1 MSTRSQKALALLA
14 VLALD
19 KNLKARNDTIR
30 RHIWAGQPAR
40 DDTLRS
46 YAAELRNIIGE
57 KALPN
62 KKGEHYELRIPHELI
77 DYWRF
82 RELVAR
88 SEKEDLGDRIGT
100 LRKAVAMCD
109 ERPLSGLGQDVNF
122 EDQVIDIEER
132 CLQAWIRLVEAE
144 WQQGNISK
152 ILSDLDRCRRQFP
165 HDPTLLI
172 HHMTAL
178 AESGAPDRIAAL
190 LTAYEKSGGVVS
202 EPVRKHHRDLTDSSY
217 HRTPARTQQSVYALP
232 RTLPQNREIFGRH
245 DELAALDESLL
256 GPSPRARV
264 AVIHGLPGVG
274 KTQLAVRWAHR
285 AREKFHDGT
294 LYADLHGYSIGSP
307 TAPTQVLIRFIKA
320 LKGDATGGSE
330 EELTDEY
337 RSALADRSMLVVLD
351 NARDFT
357 QVWPLIA
364 TGSACTTLI
373 TSRTRLD
380 MLVARTRAR
389 SLPLDPLDT
398 AGGIDLLRDREV
410 IGAARVDRE
419 WRVAEDL
426 VEFCGGLPLLLH
438 VLGAWVH
445 RRHGRSLAQL
455 HQELRRSRSR
465 LVALPSSEPQSD
477 LRTIFS
483 WSYAQLAPAASQ
495 LFRVLGLHPG
505 ATISLSS
512 ARHLAGAYDIAD
524 ELMAGVDQLVNA
536 HLIEIVDGRSDT
548 RLKFHDL
555 LAEYAWDRAA
565 AEIPAD
571 ERDAAQRRLLDYLLH
586 GAYVCNR
593 ALGSNRRVP
602 IGPPPAGIEVPCPT
616 NPEEAMGWFE
626 DEYQTLLAAIPLAH
640 QQKMPATARLLT
652 VALVTYQWRHGH
664 LTDAERQLTDALR
677 EVDESCDLVDQA
689 TLHLA
694 LAGTRRHLQK
704 LAWAG
709 QDARAALRLSERAD
723 DRLGEAQA
731 QQLLGIIIE
740 AQEGPIAAAEQFRE
754 SLRLYREL
762 DQPRGI
768 AHALNGL
775 AHAEFEA
782 GNLDSALRHAI
793 EAREL
798 FRDTT
803 DRNGTAA
810 ALRRRAEIYCTIGDH
825 ARGFA
830 DYEAAIELYQEQGYR
845 HNVALTHFLLGM
857 AQQAAGLPGEART
870 SLEQAKEIFDSA
882 PARPRDNS
890 LRVKLKAAL
899 DALTTAS

>member
-1 MSTRSQKALALLA
+1 MRTRSQKALALLA

-19 KNLKARNDTIR
+19 KNLRAQNDIIR
-30 RHIWAGQPAR
+30 KHIWAEKPAG
-40 DDTLRS
+40 DDTLRT
-46 YAAELRNIIGE
+46 YVAELRRLIDE

-62 KKGEHYELRIPHELI
+62 KKGEYYELRIPREQI

-82 RELVAR
+82 RKFVAR
-88 SEKEDLGDRIGT
+88 SEQEELGDRVDT
-100 LRKAVAMCD
+100 LRAAVAMCG
-109 ERPLSGLGQDVNF
+109 EPPLSGLGRDVNF
-122 EDQVIDIEER
+122 ADQISDIEER
-132 CLQAWIRLVEAE
+132 CRQAWIRLVEAE
-144 WQQGNISK
+144 WQRGNIAG
-152 ILSDLDRCRRQFP
+152 ILSNLDQCRHRFP
-165 HDPTLLI
+165 RDSTLLEY
-172 HHMTAL
+172 HMTAL
-178 AESGAPDRIAAL
+178 AESGAPDRIDAL
-190 LTAYEKSGGVVS
+190 LTAYEKSVGVVS
-202 EPVRKHHRDLTDSSY
+202 ESVRKHHRDLTDSSY
-217 HRTPARTQQSVYALP
+217 RPAPVRPQHSGYALP
-232 RTLPQNREIFGRH
+232 RTLPQDREIFGRH
-245 DELAALDESLL
+245 DELAALDESLFDL
-256 GPSPRARV
+256 SSRAHV

-285 AREKFHDGT
+285 AREEFRDGT
-294 LYADLHGYSIGSP
+294 LYADLHGYSMGSP
-307 TAPTQVLIRFIKA
+307 TAPTQVLIRFIRA
-320 LKGDATGGSE
+320 LKGDAKGGSE

-357 QVWPLIA
+357 QVWPLMA
-364 TGSACTTLI
+364 TGSACATLI

-380 MLVARTRAR
+380 ELVARTGAK
-389 SLPLDPLDT
+389 SLPLEPLDT
-398 AGGIDLLRDREV
+398 AGGIDLLGDRSV

-445 RRHGRSLAQL
+445 RRSGRSLAQL
-455 HQELRRSRSR
+455 HRELRRSRYQFA
-465 LVALPSSEPQSD
+465 ALPSSEPRSD
-477 LRTIFS
+477 LRTVFS
-483 WSYAQLAPAASQ
+483 WSYAQLAPAARQ
-495 LFRVLGLHPG
+495 LFRLLGLHPG
-505 ATISLSS
+505 ATITLSS
-512 ARHLAGAYDIAD
+512 ARHLAGAYEIAD
-524 ELMAGVDQLVNA
+524 DQLIDA
-536 HLIEIVDGRSDT
+536 HLIEITDSRADT
-548 RLKFHDL
+548 RLKLHDL
-555 LAEYAWDRAA
+555 LAEYARDRAV

-586 GAYVCNR
+586 GAYACDR

-602 IGPPPAGIEVPCPT
+602 IGPPPTGIEVPRPT
-616 NPEEAMGWFE
+616 SLEEAMGWFE

-640 QQKMPATARLLT
+640 EQKMPTTARLLT

-704 LAWAG
+704 LALAG
-709 QDARAALRLSERAD
+709 QDARTALRLSERAD

-740 AQEGPIAAAEQFRE
+740 AQEGPIVAAEQFRE
-754 SLRLYREL
+754 ALRLYREL

-775 AHAEFEA
+775 ANAALEA
-782 GNLDSALRHAI
+782 GNLDSALTQSI
-793 EAREL
+793 EACGL
-798 FRDTT
+798 FRNTT
-803 DRNGTAA
+803 DLNGTAA
-810 ALRRRAEIYCTIGDH
+810 ALRKRAEIYCAIGDH

-830 DYEAAIELYQEQGYR
+830 DYEAAIKLYQEQNYR
-845 HNVALTHFLLGM
+845 HNEARTHCLLGM
-857 AQQAAGLPGEART
+857 AQQAAGLAGEART
-870 SLEQAKEIFDSA
+870 SLEQARKIFDSA
-882 PARPRDNS
+882 PARPRDNT

-899 DALTTAS
+899 DALTTTG